1 MRATYAADVGQRDEL
16 SSTADVPDTS
26 RGAAERWW
34 MRAGLLLMVLV
45 VLAGATGLL
54 GTRTATK
61 RANAGDKVLVVTYPS
76 ISRAGQPTQLHVRVT
91 SAAGFDGPVRLALC
105 EDLFDHLDFQ
115 NWYPNPSK
123 ETGDASRLEYE
134 FDPPDG
140 NTFELS
146 LDARSAPGQFG
157 GIEDCRVSLLEK
169 HAEVASVTFHSW
181 RMP

>member
-1 MRATYAADVGQRDEL
+1 VAQRAEA
-16 SSTADVPDTS
+16 STANDVPDTS

-34 MRAGLLLMVLV
+34 MRAGLLVMFLV

-54 GTRTATK
+54 GTRTATT
-61 RANAGDKVLVVTYPS
+61 RTTAGDKVLMLTYPA
-76 ISRAGQPTQLHVRVT
+76 ISRSGQPSPLDIRVI
-91 SAAGFDGPVRLALC
+91 SAGGFDGPIRIALC
-105 EDLFDHLDFQ
+105 DDLFDHLDFQ

-123 ETGDASRLEYE
+123 ETGDATRLVYE

-140 NTFELS
+140 DTFEVS

-157 GIEDCRVSLLEK
+157 GIEDCKVALLDK
-169 HAEVASVTFHSW
+169 DVEVASTTFHSW